1 MYFEN
6 LSVTVVAMLLLT
18 NDTHDSDFRA
28 ITDDTRPITHDPRT
42 ITHDTRIITHD
53 ARTITHDKR
62 TITNLLNFYNA
73 RTLTIKHAKE
83 RFYTILHHLTRKIK
97 ILFKDKNKGNVQ
109 LSIL

>member
-28 ITDDTRPITHDPRT
+28 ITDDTRTITHDPRT

-53 ARTITHDKR
+53 ARTITHDTRTIKQGTRTDGHQLTEFSPHTNDNDKKRKR
-62 TITNLLNFYNA
+62 TI
-73 RTLTIKHAKE
+73 
-83 RFYTILHHLTRKIK
+83 LHY
-97 ILFKDKNKGNVQ
+97 
-109 LSIL
+109 